1 MFALSFAKDL
11 IAEVN
16 SINKCMRTG
25 KSETKILRRFVK
37 SIALHADM
45 KQLSVRVH
53 CSQKAHLNFEHFT
66 CRLIKYFSE
75 IYETTVAVVFFG
87 SIVTICTALSFLQ
100 LELVQCLNVFFSR
113 KFVLIKKCMTFQI
126 TDDVDT
132 LELFEAAVY
141 GCCAFTEIVFTS
153 EIGQIFGDK
162 FEEIDEKINELDWYR
177 LPMEIQRMLPTAMIN
192 MQQSTL
198 ITCFGTLSCSRE
210 TMKMVRPLSM
220 ELKQ

>member
-1 MFALSFAKDL
+1 MFNSTLFILLYDCKRLPFDWRNPTGYLLAIVIEFLVAFCVLSFIACFSTFAFGSFMFALSFAKDL

-25 KSETKILRRFVK
+25 KSETKILKRFVK

-100 LELVQCLNVFFSR
+100 LELVQCLNCFLFQKICSD
-113 KFVLIKKCMTFQI
+113 KKMYDI
-126 TDDVDT
+126 SD
-132 LELFEAAVY
+132 
-141 GCCAFTEIVFTS
+141 
-153 EIGQIFGDK
+153 
-162 FEEIDEKINELDWYR
+162 NR
-177 LPMEIQRMLPTAMIN
+177 
-192 MQQSTL
+192 
-198 ITCFGTLSCSRE
+198 
-210 TMKMVRPLSM
+210 
-220 ELKQ
+220 